1 MILSVMTTIKPIAN
15 GGRANLLSG
24 GEKMSKPRVFV
35 TRKIAQEALD
45 MIAGVAEM
53 EIWEDKLP
61 PPRQVLI
68 KKVQDIEG
76 LLSLLTEKVDRG
88 LMGAAPRLRVISN
101 MAVGYD
107 NIDVP
112 EATSRGIVVGNTPGV
127 LTEATADFTFALL
140 LAAARRVVEADV
152 YTRKG
157 EWKTWGPMVMLGYDV
172 YHATLGIVGLGRI
185 GTAVAKRAQ
194 GFNMQVLYYDQVRR
208 LQEEKELGLEYISS
222 LLALLSRADFITLH
236 VSLTAQTH
244 HLIST
249 AEFAAM
255 KPTAILINTSRGP
268 VVDQKALYQA
278 LKSRQ
283 IFAAALDVTEVEPIP
298 SDDPLL
304 TLDNIIIVPHIAS
317 ASITARTKMATLA
330 AANLIAGLRGEMPPH
345 CVNPEAVR
353 HKG

>member
-1 MILSVMTTIKPIAN
+1 MTKP
-15 GGRANLLSG
+15 
-24 GEKMSKPRVFV
+24 KVFV
-35 TRKIAQEALD
+35 TRKIVQEALD

-53 EIWEDKLP
+53 EIWEGELP
-61 PPRQVLI
+61 PPRDVLI
-68 KKVQDIEG
+68 NKVQDIEG
-76 LLSLLTEKVDRG
+76 LLSLLTDTVDTG
-88 LMGAAPRLRVISN
+88 LMEAAPRLRVISN

-112 EATSRGIVVGNTPGV
+112 AATSRGIVAGNTPGV
-127 LTEATADFTFALL
+127 LTETTADFAFALL
-140 LAAARRVVEADV
+140 LAAARRVVEADA

-157 EWKTWGPMVMLGYDV
+157 EWKAWGPMVMLGYDV
-172 YHATLGIVGLGRI
+172 YHATLGIVGFGRI
-185 GTAVAKRAQ
+185 GTGVAKRAK
-194 GFNMQVLYYDQVRR
+194 GFNMEVLYYDEVRR
-208 LQEEKELGLEYISS
+208 LQKEKELGVKYISS
-222 LLALLSRADFITLH
+222 LLALLSSADFITLH
-236 VSLTAQTH
+236 VPLTAETH

-298 SDDPLL
+298 PDDPLL
-304 TLDNIIIVPHIAS
+304 TLDNIIIAPHIAS
-317 ASITARTKMATLA
+317 ASVATRTKMATMA
-330 AANLIAGLRGEMPPH
+330 AANLIAGLRGEILPY

>member
-1 MILSVMTTIKPIAN
+1 
-15 GGRANLLSG
+15 
-24 GEKMSKPRVFV
+24 MSKPRVFV

-53 EIWEDKLP
+53 EIWEDELP

-112 EATSRGIVVGNTPGV
+112 AATGRGIVVGNTPGV
-127 LTEATADFTFALL
+127 LTETTADFTFALL
-140 LAAARRVVEADV
+140 MAAARRVVEANA

-157 EWKTWGPMVMLGYDV
+157 AWKTWGPMVMLGHDV
-172 YHATLGIVGLGRI
+172 YHATLGIVGLGRV
-185 GTAVAKRAQ
+185 GTEIVKRAK

-208 LQEEKELGLEYISS
+208 LQEEKELGIKYISN
-222 LLALLSRADFITLH
+222 LLDLLSNADFITLH
-236 VSLTAQTH
+236 VPLTAETH

-268 VVDQKALYQA
+268 VIDQKALYQA

-298 SDDPLL
+298 PDDPLL
-304 TLDNIIIVPHIAS
+304 TLDNIIITPHIAS
-317 ASITARTKMATLA
+317 ASVTTRTKMATLA
-330 AANLIAGLRGEMPPH
+330 AANLIAGLQGEIPPH
-345 CVNPEAVR
+345 CVNPEAV
-353 HKG
+353 KQKS